1 MAKSD
6 KVGFTLLSR
15 VHVDSRWFPLLLQ
28 RWPTSVMDDDLDQF
42 FSIIDDAARRAER
55 EGVHYACVVLGPADL
70 DVAQRRRVA
79 KWVRGMPKE
88 LRHRN
93 CGSFV
98 VVAGPVQRGVIT
110 ALRWIVPE
118 LRDVYA
124 VDSIEAGI
132 QAALSALR
140 KNGVRAPGTAGEIAT
155 YVG

>member
-1 MAKSD
+1 M
-6 KVGFTLLSR
+6 TR
-15 VHVDSRWFPLLLQ
+15 VLVDSRWFPVLLQ
-28 RWPTSVMDDDLDQF
+28 RWPKVITDDDLDQF
-42 FSIIDDAARRAER
+42 FAIIDDAARRAER
-55 EGVHYACVVLGPADL
+55 ENVHYACVVLGPADL

-79 KWVRGMPKE
+79 KWVRGMPRE

-98 VVAGPVQRGVIT
+98 VVAGPIQRGVIT

-124 VDSIEAGI
+124 VDSLDAGI
-132 QAALSALR
+132 QAALTALR
-140 KNGVRAPGTAGEIAT
+140 KNGVRAPGTAVEIAS

>member
-1 MAKSD
+1 M
-6 KVGFTLLSR
+6 SR
-15 VHVDSRWFPLLLQ
+15 VLVDSRWFPLLLQ
-28 RWPTSVMDDDLDQF
+28 RWPNNVTDEDLDQF
-42 FSIIDDAARRAER
+42 FPIIDDAARRAER
-55 EGVHYACVVLGPADL
+55 ENVVYACVVLGPADL

-79 KWVRGMPKE
+79 KWVRNMPKE

-98 VVAGPVQRGVIT
+98 VVAGPIQRGVIT

-124 VDSIEAGI
+124 VDSLDAGL
-132 QAALSALR
+132 QAAFSALR
-140 KNGVRAPGTAGEIAT
+140 KNGVRPPATVGEIAA